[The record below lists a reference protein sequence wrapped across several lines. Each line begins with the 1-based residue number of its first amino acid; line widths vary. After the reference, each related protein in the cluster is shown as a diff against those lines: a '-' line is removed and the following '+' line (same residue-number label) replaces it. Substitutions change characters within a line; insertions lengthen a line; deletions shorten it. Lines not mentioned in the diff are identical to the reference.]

1 MEEEAPTE
9 KRMMNSMNHTKWIL
23 YNEIAEAYFESNIED
38 GVFYEHIFAKSFI
51 LDVSLGSLLL
61 LLFHLFLVDKF
72 IS

>member
-38 GVFYEHIFAKSFI
+38 GVFYENSY
-51 LDVSLGSLLL
+51 
-61 LLFHLFLVDKF
+61 LFSAVTYFRKKIHHRCLIVFGVPLV
-72 IS
+72 